1 MQPASTNK
9 EFSILWTCF
18 PIPCFVACSC
28 LQSVLCTPKEFA
40 FQAAGIWELSLGLGT
55 LIPSGGQSQ
64 IGDPSRLDGMS
75 PLQESDNTGCRSG
88 ISNLFLHHFFCALLR
103 LHSDQSVLVGAEVRS
118 MSQETCFGMT
128 MYLGS
133 AAIPGLLIELYLCQV
148 KRTLNHGLRS
158 HRCGLVEVTP

>member
-1 MQPASTNK
+1 VQPASTNK

-64 IGDPSRLDGMS
+64 IGDPSRSIQSKPNCNFDRCLYCFV
-75 PLQESDNTGCRSG
+75 LHFGCYSKDSASLMCAKERIAQHLEIGGLG
-88 ISNLFLHHFFCALLR
+88 ILCPEKFLRMC
-103 LHSDQSVLVGAEVRS
+103 
-118 MSQETCFGMT
+118 
-128 MYLGS
+128 
-133 AAIPGLLIELYLCQV
+133 
-148 KRTLNHGLRS
+148 
-158 HRCGLVEVTP
+158 